1 MRRRGLLLLTSV
13 LAAPAALAQ
22 YPTKPIRMIV
32 ISAPAGSTDM
42 LARMM
47 AAQQQQVPIVN
58 YGVAIAALQGILPR
72 ALSPFP
78 QLVDLL

>member
-1 MRRRGLLLLTSV
+1 MLNRR
-13 LAAPAALAQ
+13 
-22 YPTKPIRMIV
+22 
-32 ISAPAGSTDM
+32 DM

-47 AAQQQQVPIVN
+47 AAQQQGVPIVN

-78 QLVDLL
+78 QLADLL